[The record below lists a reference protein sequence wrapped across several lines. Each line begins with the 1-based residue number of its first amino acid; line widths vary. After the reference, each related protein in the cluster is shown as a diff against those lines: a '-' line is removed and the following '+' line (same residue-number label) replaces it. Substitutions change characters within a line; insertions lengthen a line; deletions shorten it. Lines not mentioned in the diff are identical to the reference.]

1 MKAEN
6 HFSPTP
12 TPTATPVRQVAF
24 HAPRFLRNTLVQ
36 RAIYYVSTGAVCLAV
51 LLFIA
56 KSLNPP
62 DSALMG
68 ADLVARIG
76 RWDGHW
82 KGAETTY
89 TPKGQKVATAAVEL
103 SLWSTSANM
112 QMARVTRKETS
123 GSQATE
129 TWVTTVDGQGSIT
142 TRRAEEDSAASPLVG
157 RLEDGRLFW
166 YRRTSQATET
176 RQSWIVGN
184 TLHMQ
189 TVVVPA
195 DPSLEPTVS
204 VGEFS
209 RLPEG
214 AR

>member
-1 MKAEN
+1 LKAEN

-12 TPTATPVRQVAF
+12 TPTATPVRHVAF

-129 TWVTTVDGQGSIT
+129 TWVTTVDGPGLHHHAARGGGLWRQPPSSDASRTDASSGTAAPARRPRPARAGSSA
-142 TRRAEEDSAASPLVG
+142 TRSTCR
-157 RLEDGRLFW
+157 
-166 YRRTSQATET
+166 
-176 RQSWIVGN
+176 
-184 TLHMQ
+184 
-189 TVVVPA
+189 
-195 DPSLEPTVS
+195 PSLSPPIPPLN
-204 VGEFS
+204 
-209 RLPEG
+209 RL
-214 AR
+214 